1 MIGRFA
7 GTALMQFIAPARLL
21 MIYGIV
27 AALLCAVAMAASGMT
42 AIVALGLT
50 SFFMS
55 VMFPTIFSLG
65 VAELGERTKLGSS
78 LLVMAIIGGAL
89 FPPLTGFIGE
99 QAGSLQ
105 IAMVAPLG
113 CFIVMALFGRYM
125 HRWLS
130 ERNA

>member
-1 MIGRFA
+1 MAWLPTR
-7 GTALMQFIAPARLL
+7 PARLR
-21 MIYGIV
+21 
-27 AALLCAVAMAASGMT
+27 APSAPLLCAVALAASGMT
-42 AIVALGLT
+42 AIGALGLT

-113 CFIVMALFGRYM
+113 CFIVVALFGRYM